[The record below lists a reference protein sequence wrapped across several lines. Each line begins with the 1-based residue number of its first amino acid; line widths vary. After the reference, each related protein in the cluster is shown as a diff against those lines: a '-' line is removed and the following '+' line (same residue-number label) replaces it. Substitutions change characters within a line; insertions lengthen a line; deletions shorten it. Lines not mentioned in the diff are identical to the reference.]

1 MINAEKKVR
10 QSRIIDATELDGEKV
25 MMNLELGK
33 YFALNSVGSRIWDII
48 EEEIQVK
55 DVVEIL
61 LKEYNVDKKQCE
73 ESVIK
78 YLGLLENE
86 KLIEVL

>member
-1 MINAEKKVR
+1 MTLDNKIR
-10 QSRIIDATELDGEKV
+10 QSKEIDATELDGEKV

-48 EEEIQVK
+48 ENEIQVK
-55 DVVEIL
+55 DIVETL
-61 LKEYNVDKKQCE
+61 LKEYKVDKKKCE
-73 ESVIK
+73 ESVIN
-78 YLGLLENE
+78 YLVLLENE

>member
-1 MINAEKKVR
+1 MTLDNKIR
-10 QSRIIDATELDGEKV
+10 QSKEIDATELDGEKV

-48 EEEIQVK
+48 ENEIQVK
-55 DVVEIL
+55 DIVETL
-61 LKEYNVDKKQCE
+61 LKEYKVDKKKCE
-73 ESVIK
+73 ESVIN
-78 YLGLLENE
+78 YLVSLENE

>member
-1 MINAEKKVR
+1 MTLDDKIR
-10 QSRIIDATELDGEKV
+10 QSKEIDATELDGEKV

-48 EEEIQVK
+48 ENEIQVK
-55 DVVEIL
+55 DIVETL
-61 LKEYNVDKKQCE
+61 LKEYKVDKKKCE
-73 ESVIK
+73 ESVIN
-78 YLGLLENE
+78 YLVSLENE

>member
-1 MINAEKKVR
+1 MTLDDKIR
-10 QSRIIDATELDGEKV
+10 QSKEIDATELDGEKV

-48 EEEIQVK
+48 ENEIQVK
-55 DVVEIL
+55 DIVETL
-61 LKEYNVDKKQCE
+61 LKEYKVDKKKCE
-73 ESVIK
+73 ESVIN
-78 YLGLLENE
+78 YLVLLENE